1 MSLRGRIV
9 HSGKK
14 ATVLFSSILN
24 KIFRSRA
31 NGRFGI
37 LMFHRIANVV
47 PGIPEPTWNVTPKNF
62 KKQLKRLLELGYEF
76 WPLTKVIDSIRS
88 NREIPDNVTVVTF
101 DDGYGNLYTNAWP
114 VLKELHIPAT
124 IFLATAYMDS
134 EEPFKFDSW
143 STSHFKKAS
152 PDVWRPLKWSECI
165 EMMNSELV
173 QFGSHTHRH
182 IDFRNNDKQFKE
194 DICVSLDVLQ
204 KKLGCNSYT
213 FAFPFGS
220 KRLGFIPDSFIDIL
234 KQYPVNCA
242 LTTEIQLV
250 DPKVTPFDWGRLE
263 VVDFDTGDSISAKLN
278 GWFNWV
284 GACRTI
290 FRMILPPKKLC

>member
-9 HSGKK
+9 RSGKK

-24 KIFRSRA
+24 KIFKSRA

-37 LMFHRIANVV
+37 LMFHRIANVE

-62 KKQLKRLLELGYEF
+62 KKQLERLLELGYEF
-76 WPLTKVIDSIRS
+76 WPLTKVIDSIRI
-88 NREIPDNVTVVTF
+88 NEAIPDNVTVITF
-101 DDGYGNLYTNAWP
+101 DDGYGNIYTNAWP
-114 VLKELHIPAT
+114 ILKELDIPAT
-124 IFLATAYMDS
+124 IFLATAYIDS

-143 STSHFKKAS
+143 STSYFKQVS
-152 PDVWRPLKWSECI
+152 PDEWRPLKWSECI
-165 EMMNSELV
+165 EMINSGLV
-173 QFGSHTHRH
+173 QIGSHTHSH
-182 IDFRNNDKQFKE
+182 IDFRNNDKGFEE
-194 DICVSLDVLQ
+194 DIQTSLAVLED
-204 KKLGCNSYT
+204 KIGYDSYT

-220 KRLGFIPDSFIDIL
+220 KRLGFTADSFIDIL

-250 DPKVTPFDWGRLE
+250 DPKDSPFGWGRLE

-284 GACRTI
+284 GGCRTI
-290 FRMILPPKKLC
+290 FRMILPPKK